1 MENGTLSASDVALL
15 HGNGIDCGNGIWLF
29 GLLMLMGMFN
39 GGFGYGYNGG
49 NGNLATQND
58 VQRGFDTAAL
68 QDQSRDILSA
78 VSSGTAQAVAATN
91 QAKYDNINVS
101 KDIQMALSNQIN
113 DVRMMEQ
120 NILGQQSQCC
130 CETKQMILE
139 KSADL
144 NMALAAVEQRLS
156 SKMDQD
162 KIEALQRQVDAL
174 QLQQAVAGVVRY
186 PMATTYTSGNNPF
199 CGCNTGCGCNNI

>member
-15 HGNGIDCGNGIWLF
+15 HGNGMDGGSWIWMF

-39 GGFGYGYNGG
+39 GGFGYGG

-91 QAKYDNINVS
+91 QAKYDNINVM
-101 KDIQMALSNQIN
+101 KDVQMALSNQIN
-113 DVRMMEQ
+113 DVRSMEQ
-120 NILGQQSQCC
+120 NILSQTNQCC

-139 KSADL
+139 AE
-144 NMALAAVEQRLS
+144 NRIT

-162 KIEALQRQVDAL
+162 KIETLQRQIDAL